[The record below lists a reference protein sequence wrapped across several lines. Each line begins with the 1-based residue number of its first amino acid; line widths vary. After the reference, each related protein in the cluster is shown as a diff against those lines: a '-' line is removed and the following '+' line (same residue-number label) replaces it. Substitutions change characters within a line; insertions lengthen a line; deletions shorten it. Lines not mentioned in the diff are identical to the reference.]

1 MIMVVKYINM
11 RIVWGIF
18 MIAIYLSMSFLLVFT
33 DLFNRN
39 MVFTMRLTF
48 GVLFLC
54 YSIFRGY
61 RLFKY
66 KK

>member
-1 MIMVVKYINM
+1 
-11 RIVWGIF
+11 

-39 MVFTMRLTF
+39 MVFTMRVTF